1 MVAKLETL
9 QLFSNNRL
17 NVQGVNALGTNSVRT
32 ALCVAVPGS
41 ILGLTSFSRRIKIT
55 LPEWAN

>member
-17 NVQGVNALGTNSVRT
+17 NVQRVNALGTNSVQT

-41 ILGLTSFSRRIKIT
+41 IWGTYEILSSH
-55 LPEWAN
+55 